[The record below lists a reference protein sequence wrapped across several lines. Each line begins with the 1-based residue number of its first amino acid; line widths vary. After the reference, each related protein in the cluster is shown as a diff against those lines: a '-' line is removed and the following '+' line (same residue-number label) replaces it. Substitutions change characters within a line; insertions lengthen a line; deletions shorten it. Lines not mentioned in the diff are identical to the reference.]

1 MIYMADQ
8 LIRLHKM
15 MAKSGVA
22 SLRKAEDMIAA
33 GRVSVN
39 NVVVTTQGTM
49 VSDQDEI
56 RVDGQ
61 LIAKET
67 FEYYLLNKPA
77 KTISTVSDNFNR
89 KEVVS
94 LISTNAKIFPVGR
107 LDQDTTGLLL
117 LTNDGQ
123 FAHYMMHPSHHIE
136 KTYEVT
142 ISGTIDKKTLNL
154 LENGVRL
161 DDSSTSDPAIIESVK
176 YNKRTNHSIILLTI
190 TQGRN
195 RIVRR
200 MFKAIQK
207 DIIAL
212 HRVRYGFLTLDRI
225 AFGQYRKLK
234 ANEVKR
240 LIQMATKR

>member
-1 MIYMADQ
+1 MAEQ

-39 NVVVTTQGTM
+39 NIVVVKQGTM
-49 VSDQDEI
+49 VSEQDEI

-61 LIAKET
+61 LITQEP
-67 FEYYLLNKPA
+67 FEYYLLNKPP

-94 LISTNAKIFPVGR
+94 LIPTNAKIFPVGR
-107 LDQDTTGLLL
+107 LDQETTGLLL

-123 FAHYMMHPSHHIE
+123 FAHYMMHPSHQME

-142 ISGTIDKKTLNL
+142 IRGPIDKKALNQL
-154 LENGVRL
+154 AQGVRL
-161 DDSSTSDPAIIESVK
+161 DDDSTSDPAVVEHVK
-176 YNKRTNHSIILLTI
+176 FNKRTNQTIIRLTI

-200 MFKAIQK
+200 MFKAIHK
-207 DIIAL
+207 EVITL
-212 HRVRYGFLTLDRI
+212 HRVRYGFLTLDKI
-225 AFGQYRKLK
+225 AVGQHRKLK
-234 ANEVKR
+234 TNEVKR